1 MDGESVQLPEDK
13 PNVAV
18 RLGEYLLERRIGSG
32 GMGQVYL
39 GKQESLDRLVAIKI
53 MPRQTAS
60 DSQSVQ
66 RFQREA
72 KSIAQL
78 IHPNIIQVFSFGV
91 EKGVP
96 YFAMEYVDGE
106 DLSAKLKKGEEFT
119 TEEVVRIFVEVTR
132 ALEAAAAHDMVH
144 RDIKPSNIMISRTGE
159 VKVMD
164 FGLAK
169 TLKTQ
174 SDVTTVGMVLGTP
187 QYMSPE
193 QGKGEALD
201 PRTDMYSLGCVVYQ
215 LLTGSPPFEA
225 DTPTALVYMHI
236 HEEPKP
242 VQELNPDVPD
252 KLAATVM
259 RCLKK
264 DPDRRFADPC
274 MLKNMLEGLQR
285 GETTAEMLQCL
296 DDMEQSSGEKSPR
309 PEPAGVQDTGGGGA
323 WVAVFGAIG
332 LFIAVAVFALILF
345 RQELFGNRGDTATG
359 RREPVVAR
367 VLDPGM
373 LGEPPC
379 EIFFPGDELR
389 KHYGDRANAVLIA
402 EDERSAP
409 LKLENRLLCA
419 GRYRLRIER
428 EGFDSITIGSFELRL
443 LDNTNSIDFDNLSLL
458 KLSKDTVDRMGKAV
472 RLFDEGRYLD
482 AEMRFSEIAKFAPE
496 APVGPFAN
504 VSEAIEACKHEA
516 KGNKVYADLRADAQ
530 SSLGDAR
537 PREALKILMRIP
549 NESTFFRK
557 HNIAGLIR
565 DAKEKTNT
573 AQMFLVDA
581 RKELCNGRFQEVLAL
596 AKKAGALDR
605 DMTEAGEILTRC
617 ERAAEFREKARSAF
631 GKQDNR
637 NAFTY
642 YRKYLEI
649 ATEDKK
655 VRAIF
660 ERLEKKVKA
669 EDARLGE
676 IKSRLAAAEK
686 AMEEKRPAD
695 AITEYDYILAGLK
708 PDKAEVVRFT
718 RLRADAVR
726 TGKKLGMEKTLA
738 ELDKAYMSRDPNAVL
753 ALLTAGAK
761 ESATVRE
768 ELEVFLQEAGAVKLS
783 RHEIQSLIL
792 EDGKETATTR
802 WVFSVFF
809 TGVPEPADGSMA
821 MTYRF
826 TDSGNGWKIAAV
838 TAGE

>member
-1 MDGESVQLPEDK
+1 VQLPEDK
-13 PNVAV
+13 PTVAV

-32 GMGQVYL
+32 GMGQVFL
-39 GKQESLDRLVAIKI
+39 GRQESLDRMVAIKI

-60 DSQSVQ
+60 DQQSVQ

-78 IHPNIIQVFSFGV
+78 IHPNIVQVFSFGV

-106 DLSAKLKKGEEFT
+106 DLSAKLKNGEEFT
-119 TEEVVRIFVEVTR
+119 TDEVVHIFIEVAK

-144 RDIKPSNIMISRTGE
+144 RDIKPSNIMIAKTGE

-169 TLKTQ
+169 TLTKP

-193 QGKGEALD
+193 QGKGEKLD
-201 PRTDMYSLGCVVYQ
+201 PRADMYSLGCVVYQ

-225 DTPTALVYMHI
+225 DLPTAVVCRHI
-236 HEEPKP
+236 HDKPKP
-242 VQELNPDVPD
+242 IQELNPDVPD
-252 KLAATVM
+252 KLAAIVM

-274 MLKNMLEGLQR
+274 MLRTMLEGLQK
-285 GETTAEMLQCL
+285 GETTSEMLESL
-296 DDMEQSSGEKSPR
+296 DTEQPPAEELPQ
-309 PEPAGVQDTGGGGA
+309 PEPAGVQETGGGGGA
-323 WVAVFGAIG
+323 WVAIFGAVG

-345 RQELFGNRGDTATG
+345 RHELFGNRGDTGTG
-359 RREPVVAR
+359 RQEPVVAR
-367 VLDPGM
+367 VRDPGM

-379 EIFFPGDELR
+379 EIFFPGGELR
-389 KHYGDRANAVLIA
+389 KHYGDMANAVLIA

-409 LKLENRLLCA
+409 VELENRLLCA

-428 EGFDSITIGSFELRL
+428 EGFDSLTIGPFELRL
-443 LDNTNSIDFDNLSLL
+443 LDNTNSINLDDLSVL
-458 KLSKDTVDRMGKAV
+458 KLSKDTVDGIGKAV
-472 RLFDEGRYLD
+472 AHFEDGRYLD

-496 APVGPFAN
+496 VPVGPFAN
-504 VSEAIEACKHEA
+504 ASEAIEACRQEA
-516 KGNKVYADLRADAQ
+516 KGNKAYADLRADAQ
-530 SSLGDAR
+530 SLLGDAR
-537 PREALKILMRIP
+537 PQEALEILERIP
-549 NESTFFRK
+549 KDSTFCRK
-557 HNIAGLIR
+557 HDIAGLIR
-565 DAKEKTNT
+565 HAKEKTNT

-581 RKELCNGRFQEVLAL
+581 KKELCNGRFQEVRAL
-596 AKKAGALDR
+596 AKKAGALDQ
-605 DMTEAGEILTRC
+605 DLTEAGEILASC
-617 ERAAEFREKARSAF
+617 DRAAEFREKARSAF
-631 GKQDNR
+631 GEKDNR
-637 NAFTY
+637 NAVAH
-642 YRKYLEI
+642 YRKYLEV

-669 EDARLGE
+669 EDARLAQ
-676 IKSRLAAAEK
+676 ISSRLAAVEK

-695 AITEYDYILAGLK
+695 AITEYDYILANLK

-726 TGKKLGMEKTLA
+726 TGKKLGIEKTLA
-738 ELDKAYMSRDPNAVL
+738 ELDKAYMSRDPDAVL
-753 ALLTAGAK
+753 ALLTAEAK
-761 ESATVRE
+761 KHATVRE
-768 ELEVFLQEAGAVKLS
+768 ELEIFLQEAGAVKLS
-783 RHEIQSLIL
+783 RHEIQSMTL
-792 EDGKETATTR
+792 EDGKEAATTR

-809 TGVPEPADGSMA
+809 TGVPEPADGSIA

-826 TDSGNGWKIAAV
+826 TDSGKGWKIAAI
-838 TAGE
+838 TPGD